1 MISDPQ
7 ASDTDDSCHI
17 SKEGYRSLGDTVK
30 VYESADTKR
39 RLAPGQPILV
49 RLDGRAFH
57 TLTKQ
62 VCTRPFDI
70 GFRNLMTH
78 TAVILAE
85 ESGATLAYTQSDE
98 ISLVLPPIVPGGNQ
112 GYFGGRIQK
121 IQSCLAARAAAAF
134 NLLMPEIAP
143 HMVKRRHILDMPV
156 FDCRV
161 WTVPTRK
168 DAVDAI
174 LWREIDARVNSV
186 SQVAHAFFSAHAL
199 HGLSSQECKEKLL
212 TEKDIRFADYNVKLR
227 RGVYI
232 QRRTVQ
238 RKYTAEEMANL
249 PPKHEARANPDL
261 MVSRVELH
269 YLDMP
274 PLQHVLNAEE
284 VLFDGVDPV
293 TTYTTAAS
301 EVIERE

>member
-1 MISDPQ
+1 MITDPR
-7 ASDTDDSCHI
+7 ATVTDESSHVD
-17 SKEGYRSLGDTVK
+17 KEGYRSLGDAVK
-30 VYESADTKR
+30 VYESPEAKR

-57 TLTKQ
+57 TLTGQ

-78 TAVILAE
+78 TAYLLAE

-98 ISLVLPPIVPGGNQ
+98 ISLVLPSIVVGGNQ

-121 IQSCLAARAAAAF
+121 IQSCLAARAALAF
-134 NLLMPEIAP
+134 NELMPEIAP
-143 HMVKRRHILDMPV
+143 HMVKRRHILDLPV

-174 LWREIDARVNSV
+174 LWREIDARVNAV
-186 SQVAHAFFSAHAL
+186 SQVAHAFFSANEL
-199 HGLSSQECKEKLL
+199 HGLGTQECKAKLL
-212 TEKDIRFADYNVKLR
+212 TEKDIRFADYDVRLR

-232 QRRTVQ
+232 QRKTVQ
-238 RKYTAEEMANL
+238 RKYTAEELESL
-249 PPKHEARANPDL
+249 PPKHTAISNPDL
-261 MVSRVELH
+261 MVTRSQLH

-284 VLFDGVDPV
+284 VLFDGAAPV
-293 TTYTTAAS
+293 TAYTTSPSKAS
-301 EVIERE
+301 EDE

>member
-17 SKEGYRSLGDTVK
+17 SKEGYRSLGDAVK

-78 TAVILAE
+78 TACLLAE

-98 ISLVLPPIVPGGNQ
+98 ISLVLPPIVPDGNQ
-112 GYFGGRIQK
+112 GYFGGRVQK
-121 IQSCLAARAAAAF
+121 IQSCLAARAAVAF

-143 HMVKRRHILDMPV
+143 HMVKKRYILDLPV

-186 SQVAHAFFSAHAL
+186 SQVAHAFFSANAL
-199 HGLSSQECKEKLL
+199 HGLSTQECKAKLL
-212 TEKDIRFADYNVKLR
+212 EEKDIRFADYDVRLR

-232 QRRTVQ
+232 QRKTVQ
-238 RKYTAEEMANL
+238 RKYTAEELESL
-249 PPKHEARANPDL
+249 PPKHAARFNPDL
-261 MVSRVELH
+261 MITRSQLH

-284 VLFDGVDPV
+284 VLFDGADPV
-293 TTYTTAAS
+293 TAYTTSPSKVS
-301 EVIERE
+301 EGE